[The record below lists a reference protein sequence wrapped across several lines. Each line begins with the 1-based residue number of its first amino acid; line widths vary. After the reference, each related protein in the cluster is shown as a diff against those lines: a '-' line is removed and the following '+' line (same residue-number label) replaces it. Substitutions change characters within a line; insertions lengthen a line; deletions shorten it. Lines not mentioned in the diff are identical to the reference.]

1 MHRGLMQAQ
10 SLPYIPDKR
19 MSEYQY
25 YEFQTADRRLSEKE
39 MQELRS
45 YSTRAVITP
54 TSFSNEYSFGSFKGN
69 PNAWMEKYF
78 DGFVYLANWGT
89 HEFQLA
95 LPANLLSAETARLYC
110 SGESASVREK
120 SVKLIFRFGCEDV
133 DD

>member
-1 MHRGLMQAQ
+1 MSSRTHSALIRMQGR
-10 SLPYIPDKR
+10 PYTPDKR

-25 YEFQTADRRLSEKE
+25 YEFQTADRRLNEKE

-78 DGFVYLANWGT
+78 DGYVYLANWGT
-89 HEFQLA
+89 HELQLA
-95 LPANLLSAETARLYC
+95 LTAKLLSAETARLYC
-110 SGESASVREK
+110 AGETASVREK
-120 SVKLIFRFGCEDV
+120 AGK
-133 DD
+133 

>member
-1 MHRGLMQAQ
+1 
-10 SLPYIPDKR
+10 

-69 PNAWMEKYF
+69 PDAWMEKYF
-78 DGFVYLANWGT
+78 DACLYLANWGT
-89 HEFQLA
+89 HELQVRV
-95 LPANLLSAETARLYC
+95 TARMLAADKARDYC
-110 SGESASVREK
+110 SVTSASVRE
-120 SVKLIFRFGCEDV
+120 
-133 DD
+133 